1 MLRKLQRNLSLLQ
14 GKFGLTEDQL
24 AFQALALQ
32 FASNELAPNAEK
44 WDKHCIFPIEA
55 LRKAGDLGFGG
66 IYVSEEYGGTSL
78 GKLEATIILESLSRG
93 CMSTASYIS
102 IHNMCNGLLDT
113 FGTKEQKQRF
123 QEKLC
128 KFEILSSYCLT
139 EPGSGSDAGSMVTQA
154 KEVGDRFVI
163 NGSKAFI
170 SGGEESG
177 LYFVMAKTGVK
188 QISCFLVER
197 NTPGLSFGKHEEKIG
212 WRTQPTQMVMF
223 DNVSIPR
230 ENLLGSLGSGMKV
243 AMKGLE
249 GGRLTIAAC
258 ALGGAWLSLEKASN
272 YMSERSQFKTKLKD
286 FQHLR
291 FRMSE
296 NLAKLTESR
305 LMVRSI
311 ASLIDQNIP
320 ETNMFTAVAKLRATD
335 TSYEIADDCLQMFG
349 GYGLLSEYGM
359 ERLLRELRV
368 LKIIEGTNEIMKHTL
383 SKNLFN

>member
-1 MLRKLQRNLSLLQ
+1 MSLLQ

-24 AFQALALQ
+24 AFQDLALD
-32 FASNELAPNAEK
+32 FASTELAPNAEN
-44 WDKHCIFPIEA
+44 WDKNCIFPVET
-55 LRKAGDLGFGG
+55 LRKAGSLGFGG
-66 IYVSEEYGGTSL
+66 IYVSEEYGGTNL

-93 CMSTASYIS
+93 CMSTTSYIS
-102 IHNMCNGLLDT
+102 IHNMCNGLLDS
-113 FGTKEQKQRF
+113 FGTKEQKLKY

-128 KFEILSSYCLT
+128 KFEMLSSYCLT
-139 EPGSGSDAGSMVTQA
+139 EPGSGSDAGAMITNA
-154 KEVGDRFVI
+154 KEQGDCFVL

-170 SGGEESG
+170 SGGEASD
-177 LYFVMAKTGVK
+177 LYFVMAKTDVK
-188 QISCFLVER
+188 KVSCFLVEKG
-197 NTPGLSFGKHEEKIG
+197 TKGLSFGKHEEKIG
-212 WRTQPTQMVMF
+212 WRTQPTQMVML
-223 DNVSIPR
+223 DDVTIPKT
-230 ENLLGSLGSGMKV
+230 NLLGTLGGGMKV

-258 ALGGAWLSLEKASN
+258 ALGGAWLAIEKASQ

-291 FRMSE
+291 FTMSE
-296 NLAKLTESR
+296 NLAKLTETR

-311 ASLIDQNIP
+311 AKLIDEDIA
-320 ETNMFTAVAKLRATD
+320 EKNMFTAVAKLRSTD
-335 TSYEIADDCLQMFG
+335 TCFEIADSCLQMFG
-349 GYGLLSEYGM
+349 GYGLLNEYGM